1 MLLNYR
7 WFSTNSKQS
16 GFFFFEKL
24 PRCRNRVN
32 EYPKKWLSSW
42 GFSLDELIVLWKDR
56 SCHLNY
62 MCPSYSLFSFYHWWH
77 KAPSIP
83 RKNRIAFT
91 LQFFWWRDWTSAC
104 KMTFKG
110 QMLNCDQGELRNPWR
125 SFVRLSTYMY
135 RVKVRVRVRICDPN
149 CFLLSTTN
157 KQIQNTNKSRREGVW
172 RDESTIM
179 GS

>member
-16 GFFFFEKL
+16 AYFFWETTALSQPGERISKKMTEQL
-24 PRCRNRVN
+24 RVF
-32 EYPKKWLSSW
+32 SW
-42 GFSLDELIVLWKDR
+42 W
-56 SCHLNY
+56 
-62 MCPSYSLFSFYHWWH
+62 
-77 KAPSIP
+77 A
-83 RKNRIAFT
+83 NRIVKGQKLSPQLYVSIIFPLLLLSLVTQGAKYS
-91 LQFFWWRDWTSAC
+91 QKKPYCIYPSVFWWRDWTSAC

-110 QMLNCDQGELRNPWR
+110 QMLNFDQGELRNPWR
-125 SFVRLSTYMY
+125 SFVKLSTYMY
-135 RVKVRVRVRICDPN
+135 RVKVRARVRICDPN

-157 KQIQNTNKSRREGVW
+157 KQIQNTNKCRREGVW

>member
-16 GFFFFEKL
+16 GFFFEKL

-32 EYPKKWLSSW
+32 EYPKRWLSSW
-42 GFSLDELIVLWKDR
+42 GFSLDELIVLRKDR
-56 SCHLNY
+56 SCHVNY
-62 MCPSYSLFSFYHWWH
+62 MCPSYSLFSFYHWLH

-91 LQFFWWRDWTSAC
+91 LQFFGDVTEHLLAKWR
-104 KMTFKG
+104 

-125 SFVRLSTYMY
+125 SFVKLSTYMY

-157 KQIQNTNKSRREGVW
+157 KQITNTNKNRREGVW

>member
-16 GFFFFEKL
+16 VFFWETTALSQPGERISKKMTEQL
-24 PRCRNRVN
+24 RVF
-32 EYPKKWLSSW
+32 SW
-42 GFSLDELIVLWKDR
+42 W
-56 SCHLNY
+56 
-62 MCPSYSLFSFYHWWH
+62 
-77 KAPSIP
+77 A
-83 RKNRIAFT
+83 NRIVKGQKLSPPLYVSIIFPLLLLSLVT
-91 LQFFWWRDWTSAC
+91 QGVKYSQKKPYCIYPSVFWWRDWTSAC

-110 QMLNCDQGELRNPWR
+110 QMLNCDQGELSNPWR
-125 SFVRLSTYMY
+125 SFVKLSTYMY

-179 GS
+179 RS